1 VPQHCREET
10 CTDNARQL
18 ATGLAELRS
27 LLGEQQA
34 RHDNAV
40 AALKED
46 FSARLQAER
55 RAQKNHCDGQILAVT
70 TRLAAVEVA
79 AGTNDQDIDALR
91 AQDQQHSSEIGSND
105 NELTALQDTDRSHA
119 QQIDSNFQSVNGV
132 DQKTFYLHQ
141 QALRHEQAIG
151 ANTQGVGSAHERL
164 AMTADE
170 LRGTDARHDEEIA
183 AVRKMEGP
191 QGAKGGTGDTGDAGA
206 RGADGAQGAS
216 GEDGAKGD
224 TGAQGPQGLQGE
236 KGGTGEVVTDVT
248 ASATTRCNDAQGY
261 FAAEGKTCWI
271 KSNSLHTTIS
281 SCSGKCAAQGM
292 TDQPLNIWLDPLFGG
307 GNAEPMNSA
316 GYKTAMFAKL
326 CPGYLLRDPSGGEG
340 HSYWSPVAPS
350 CEDHSWS
357 EQYAWLDDKQ
367 GFGKYWSVGAEASVN
382 QAARRDNHARLC
394 PCGGIVGGAPV
405 PATTPPTPAATICS
419 CSDIHAAGKPS
430 GTYAFNCPGV
440 GAFSTYCDNDR
451 DGGGWTLVSRIS
463 KDSVDHI
470 SPQAIGSE
478 NSTPPKSER
487 TCSKWLT
494 GQAAGVGI
502 SGYGPMSR
510 ANLCGGTWKLSD
522 DQINA
527 LSKSGAFQSNGPKE
541 PVFKLDCGQRQGF
554 YQNKHSMDPIPTAW
568 SSGSMT
574 NGERYRRHLDSGS
587 WSKWIDGSQ
596 SYGYHYF
603 GFDDDAFEE
612 SIGWSAYGVSSHHAG
627 YAPHTGCLAPT
638 STTVYA
644 PHGGN
649 DGYLWL
655 RVPETPVWPEGATK
669 YDDIKCIAQPA
680 GCAAE
685 QCAFEEVMVY
695 NGPPNPKAGNSVH
708 DNPGTLAEKTA
719 RCATACKDKKPVS
732 DKRMTWGWSKM
743 GPVLGFSVNSAGT
756 CYCQDVASD
765 QCWHHPAGQT
775 SYVRYDYPVN

>member
-1 VPQHCREET
+1 LKTEFAAEM
-10 CTDNARQL
+10 
-18 ATGLAELRS
+18 AELRA
-27 LLGEQQA
+27 LVAQQKVDHEA
-34 RHDNAV
+34 HLQTELQKQKALHD
-40 AALKED
+40 
-46 FSARLQAER
+46 AELR
-55 RAQKNHCDGQILAVT
+55 TIAD
-70 TRLAAVEVA
+70 RLAAVEVA
-79 AGTNDQDIDALR
+79 AGTNDQDIDTLR
-91 AQDQQHSSEIGSND
+91 AQDQQHSSEIESND

-191 QGAKGGTGDTGDAGA
+191 QGAKGDTGDTGDAGA

-236 KGGTGEVVTDVT
+236 KGGT
-248 ASATTRCNDAQGY
+248 
-261 FAAEGKTCWI
+261 
-271 KSNSLHTTIS
+271 
-281 SCSGKCAAQGM
+281 
-292 TDQPLNIWLDPLFGG
+292 
-307 GNAEPMNSA
+307 
-316 GYKTAMFAKL
+316 
-326 CPGYLLRDPSGGEG
+326 
-340 HSYWSPVAPS
+340 
-350 CEDHSWS
+350 
-357 EQYAWLDDKQ
+357 
-367 GFGKYWSVGAEASVN
+367 
-382 QAARRDNHARLC
+382 
-394 PCGGIVGGAPV
+394 GGIVGGAPV